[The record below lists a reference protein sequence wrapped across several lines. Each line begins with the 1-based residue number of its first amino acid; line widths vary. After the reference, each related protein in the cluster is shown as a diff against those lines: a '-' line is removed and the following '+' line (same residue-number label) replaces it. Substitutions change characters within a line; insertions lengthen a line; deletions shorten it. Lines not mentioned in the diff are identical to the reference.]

1 MKRTLIGALCL
12 AFLAIGCSDQP
23 QPEAEQESQP
33 ATPVETL
40 IAQPDVRETDAIG
53 TDDEEFVE
61 KYFEKALAP
70 FKQTKEPVEESQ
82 AVQPPLEES
91 AEESQAVHLSLDE
104 EIEKARAVLLS
115 IVKHD
120 VETLRTLLK
129 EGVDLSLQPEGN
141 TYATWCV
148 LANFPEG
155 LRVLKEFDFD
165 FDARNAPNGAPALLN
180 GAPALLCVAAPVG
193 DFNRLE
199 MARVLLE
206 CGASVDAE
214 VKNPKDPSLD
224 GLTPFY
230 LAMVRVITK
239 NDEEAF
245 DVARFLLEH
254 GADPD
259 KTPTPTEGQ
268 TMLQTAI
275 FEKNLPAVELLLK
288 HGASVTKARNDGV
301 TALKIAAQD
310 GTPAKIRQAVV
321 ANVKVPTFSIF
332 DITLGRPLP
341 IRIEMDVFW
350 SSDVFG
356 VTAEEHAMW
365 TMPRPFRRFKRAKLE
380 RTKDSHRIVS
390 VSLSC
395 EVNSESQ
402 REEEVQAVQ
411 EALENKFELQ
421 FQRRKTFSPDIYEVA
436 AWKDGAK
443 IIIRSYPERSYDT
456 WAVELL
462 ISVEDKKA
470 LALMDYISAQT
481 VETDLDVL

>member
-12 AFLAIGCSDQP
+12 SLLAIGCSDQP
-23 QPEAEQESQP
+23 QQPETEQEPQP
-33 ATPVETL
+33 ATSVETSPT
-40 IAQPDVRETDAIG
+40 QRDVHETDATG
-53 TDDEEFVE
+53 TDEEDFVQ

-70 FKQTKEPVEESQ
+70 FKQAKEPVEESQ
-82 AVQPPLEES
+82 VVQPPIEERVEES
-91 AEESQAVHLSLDE
+91 RSTLSLDE
-104 EIEKARAVLLS
+104 QIEKTRAAQ
-115 IVKHD
+115 IAIEKHD
-120 VETLRTLLK
+120 VETLRTLK
-129 EGVDLSLQPEGN
+129 EAVDLRLQPFGN
-141 TYATWCV
+141 TYVTSCV

-155 LRVLKEFDFD
+155 LRVLKEFNFD
-165 FDARNAPNGAPALLN
+165 FDMRNARNGAP
-180 GAPALLCVAAPVG
+180 PLLCVAAEGG
-193 DFNRLE
+193 DFDHLE

-214 VKNPKDPSLD
+214 VKNPEDPSLD
-224 GLTPFY
+224 GVTPFY
-230 LAMVRVITK
+230 LAMSRAIME

-259 KTPTPTEGQ
+259 SSRTHDGGQ

-275 FEKNLPAVELLLK
+275 FKKNLPAVELLLK

-301 TALKIAAQD
+301 TALMIAAQD

-421 FQRRKTFSPDIYEVA
+421 FQRRKTFSPDIYAVA